1 MLIPYISTHSNFD
14 CGYYFCYS
22 NVIMQSSV
30 DFFYDGKYGICLRL
44 NGNLEKSIDTLNQ
57 ICSALKPV
65 SGKISIDGKE
75 VDWETGKYEYLA
87 RINIDW
93 IKSKFQV
100 EDRFIT
106 WWKFCI
112 EKQLI
117 GFISNN
123 VVRNSIKGF
132 IIEYDKDHLKY
143 YIELPVEL
151 TEEEFYRM
159 FLMIDNICSDCWF
172 YYAVRGNYSCYT
184 NHIPCKNAILQS
196 LYNLY
201 DIGDDIEQLYTTCDE
216 QRKITNELST
226 SQQATQAQLDKFEK
240 FHRNEYAHMRT
251 DFESCATLINK
262 NTEKQK
268 TYCEETNLLISDL
281 QDRIVKIEFLLSG
294 NVNYKLIDE
303 AIEMPKKPIATTD
316 MITTLEQTIADQ
328 KQMID
333 ELRDEL
339 KKQHDEFEAYKLQK
353 QRQLAAIMM

>member
-1 MLIPYISTHSNFD
+1 M
-14 CGYYFCYS
+14 
-22 NVIMQSSV
+22 SSLV
-30 DFFYDGKYGICLRL
+30 DFYYNKNDGICLRL
-44 NGNLEKSIDTLNQ
+44 NASLEKSINVLNQ

-100 EDRFIT
+100 DDSFIN

-117 GFISNN
+117 EFISNN
-123 VVRNSIKGF
+123 VVRNSMITAGIKGF
-132 IIEYDKDHLKY
+132 IIEYDKTNNNYSIK
-143 YIELPVEL
+143 LPVKL
-151 TEEEFYRM
+151 TEEEFYRK
-159 FLMIDNICSDCWF
+159 FLMLSNICDRCWF
-172 YYAVRGNYSCYT
+172 CDWNSDGFDRLYQCCDRSHKVY
-184 NHIPCKNAILQS
+184 KNAVLKSIFDQVYIQQYISTNNTKIIELKS
-196 LYNLY
+196 SCVNL
-201 DIGDDIEQLYTTCDE
+201 
-216 QRKITNELST
+216 SA

-240 FHRNEYAHMRT
+240 FHRNEYAHMRS

-281 QDRIVKIEFLLSG
+281 QDRIVKMEFLLSG

-316 MITTLEQTIADQ
+316 MIATLEQTIADQ

-339 KKQHDEFEAYKLQK
+339 KKQHEEFEAYKLQK

>member
-1 MLIPYISTHSNFD
+1 M
-14 CGYYFCYS
+14 
-22 NVIMQSSV
+22 SSLV
-30 DFFYDGKYGICLRL
+30 DFFFRFNDNHIGEICLRL
-44 NGNLEKSIDTLNQ
+44 NADLKKSIDTLNQ
-57 ICSALKPV
+57 ICSTLKPV

-100 EDRFIT
+100 NDSFIT

-117 GFISNN
+117 GFISHYVHETYIHGFMIKYDEINN
-123 VVRNSIKGF
+123 EYSIK
-132 IIEYDKDHLKY
+132 
-143 YIELPVEL
+143 LPVKL
-151 TEEEFYRM
+151 TEEEFYKK
-159 FLMIDNICSDCWF
+159 FLMLDNICDTCWF
-172 YYAVRGNYSCYT
+172 YGDKIVNCYVNYCDCS
-184 NHIPCKNAILQS
+184 HKRCKNAVLKS

-201 DIGDDIEQLYTTCDE
+201 NVGDDIEQLYITRDE
-216 QRKITNELST
+216 QQDITNELSA

-281 QDRIVKIEFLLSG
+281 QDRIVKMEFLLSG

>member
-1 MLIPYISTHSNFD
+1 M
-14 CGYYFCYS
+14 
-22 NVIMQSSV
+22 SSLV
-30 DFFYDGKYGICLRL
+30 DFFYNREDGICLRL
-44 NGNLEKSIDTLNQ
+44 NADLKNSINVLKQ

-65 SGKISIDGKE
+65 SCKISIDGKE
-75 VDWETGKYEYLA
+75 VDWETGKYEYLS

-100 EDRFIT
+100 GDSFIT

-117 GFISNN
+117 GFISNY
-123 VVRNSIKGF
+123 VHETYIHGF
-132 IIEYDKDHLKY
+132 MIEYDKTNNEYSIK
-143 YIELPVEL
+143 LPVKL
-151 TEEEFYRM
+151 TEEEFYRK
-159 FLMIDNICSDCWF
+159 FLMCGNICNRCWF
-172 YYAVRGNYSCYT
+172 CDCNCNGFNMLYECCDRSHKVY
-184 NHIPCKNAILQS
+184 KNAVLKS
-196 LYNLY
+196 VYDLYNVGL
-201 DIGDDIEQLYTTCDE
+201 DIDYLDISYDE
-216 QRKITNELST
+216 QRKITDDLSA

-281 QDRIVKIEFLLSG
+281 QDRIVKMEFLLSG

-316 MITTLEQTIADQ
+316 MITTLEHTIADQ

>member
-1 MLIPYISTHSNFD
+1 M
-14 CGYYFCYS
+14 
-22 NVIMQSSV
+22 SSLV
-30 DFFYDGKYGICLRL
+30 DFFYNREDGICLRL
-44 NGNLEKSIDTLNQ
+44 NGFFEKSIDTLDQ
-57 ICSALKPV
+57 ICNTLKPV
-65 SGKISIDGKE
+65 NGKISIDGKE

-87 RINIDW
+87 RINVDW

-100 EDRFIT
+100 DDIFIN

-117 GFISNN
+117 EFISNN
-123 VVRNSIKGF
+123 VHDDYINGFAIEYETNNEYSIK
-132 IIEYDKDHLKY
+132 
-143 YIELPVEL
+143 LPVKL
-151 TEEEFYRM
+151 TNEEFYKK
-159 FLMIDNICSDCWF
+159 FLMLNNICNTCWF
-172 YYAVRGNYSCYT
+172 YGDNTVNCYVNYCDCS
-184 NHIPCKNAILQS
+184 HKRCKNVILKS
-196 LYNLY
+196 LYNLQDVGEN
-201 DIGDDIEQLYTTCDE
+201 DIDWLYVTFIE

-251 DFESCATLINK
+251 DFESCASLINK

-281 QDRIVKIEFLLSG
+281 QDRIVKMEFLLSG

>member
-1 MLIPYISTHSNFD
+1 MVKRLI
-14 CGYYFCYS
+14 G
-22 NVIMQSSV
+22 
-30 DFFYDGKYGICLRL
+30 
-44 NGNLEKSIDTLNQ
+44 
-57 ICSALKPV
+57 
-65 SGKISIDGKE
+65 
-75 VDWETGKYEYLA
+75 ETGKYEYLA
-87 RINIDW
+87 RINVDW

-100 EDRFIT
+100 YDSFID

-117 GFISNN
+117 GFISKY
-123 VVRNSIKGF
+123 VHAIYIHGF
-132 IIEYDKDHLKY
+132 TIEYDETNNEYSIK
-143 YIELPVEL
+143 LPVKL
-151 TEEEFYRM
+151 TDEEFYRK
-159 FLMIDNICSDCWF
+159 FLMFDNYICSCCWF
-172 YYAVRGNYSCYT
+172 YYCGGSNEHSQ
-184 NHIPCKNAILQS
+184 CKNAVLKS
-196 LYNLY
+196 LYDLKNVE
-201 DIGDDIEQLYTTCDE
+201 DDIACLHTTCDE
-216 QRKITNELST
+216 QYMITDELSA

-251 DFESCATLINK
+251 DFESCASLINK

-281 QDRIVKIEFLLSG
+281 QDRIVKMEFLLSG

>member
-1 MLIPYISTHSNFD
+1 MSLL
-14 CGYYFCYS
+14 
-22 NVIMQSSV
+22 V
-30 DFFYDGKYGICLRL
+30 DFFFKYNKDYIDVICLKL
-44 NGNLEKSIDTLNQ
+44 NTNLKNSINILNQ
-57 ICSALKPV
+57 ICSTLKPV

-100 EDRFIT
+100 DDSFIN

-117 GFISNN
+117 EFISKY
-123 VVRNSIKGF
+123 VHTTCIHYIHGF
-132 IIEYDKDHLKY
+132 TIEYDKTNNEYSIK
-143 YIELPVEL
+143 LPVKL
-151 TEEEFYRM
+151 TNEEFYRK
-159 FLMIDNICSDCWF
+159 FLMLGNNICEYCWS
-172 YYAVRGNYSCYT
+172 YDVDRYRSNYSDNCAEYCKYF
-184 NHIPCKNAILQS
+184 HKPCKNAVLKS
-196 LYNLY
+196 LYNV
-201 DIGDDIEQLYTTCDE
+201 GDDIDCLYTTCDE
-216 QRKITNELST
+216 QREITDDLSA

-268 TYCEETNLLISDL
+268 TYCEETNLLINDL
-281 QDRIVKIEFLLSG
+281 QDRIVKMEFLLSG

>member
-1 MLIPYISTHSNFD
+1 M
-14 CGYYFCYS
+14 
-22 NVIMQSSV
+22 SSLV
-30 DFFYDGKYGICLRL
+30 DFYYNRNDGICLRL
-44 NGNLEKSIDTLNQ
+44 NVNLEKSIDTLNQ
-57 ICSALKPV
+57 ICNAIKPV
-65 SGKISIDGKE
+65 NGKISIDCKE

-87 RINIDW
+87 RVNIDW

-100 EDRFIT
+100 DDSFIT

-117 GFISNN
+117 EFISNN
-123 VVRNSIKGF
+123 VVRNGMNTRGIKGF
-132 IIEYDKDHLKY
+132 IIEYNKINNIYSIK
-143 YIELPVEL
+143 LPVKL
-151 TEEEFYRM
+151 TEEEFYRK
-159 FLMIDNICSDCWF
+159 FLMLGDRICGYCWSYIERYRSECSDNYEDYCKYF
-172 YYAVRGNYSCYT
+172 HKPCINAVLKNIFDQVYIQQYINT
-184 NHIPCKNAILQS
+184 NN
-196 LYNLY
+196 
-201 DIGDDIEQLYTTCDE
+201 IE
-216 QRKITNELST
+216 INELKSSCVNLSA

-251 DFESCATLINK
+251 DFESCATLINT

-281 QDRIVKIEFLLSG
+281 QDRIVKMEFLLSG

>member
-1 MLIPYISTHSNFD
+1 M
-14 CGYYFCYS
+14 
-22 NVIMQSSV
+22 SSLV
-30 DFFYDGKYGICLRL
+30 DFFYDREDGICLRL
-44 NGNLEKSIDTLNQ
+44 NACLENSINILNK
-57 ICSALKPV
+57 ICNTLKPV
-65 SGKISIDGKE
+65 SGKISVDGKE
-75 VDWETGKYEYLA
+75 VDWDTGKYEYLA
-87 RINIDW
+87 RINVDW

-100 EDRFIT
+100 NDSFIN

-117 GFISNN
+117 EFISNN
-123 VVRNSIKGF
+123 VHATYIHGF
-132 IIEYDKDHLKY
+132 TIEYDKTNNEYSIK
-143 YIELPVEL
+143 LPVKL
-151 TEEEFYRM
+151 AEEEFYET
-159 FLMIDNICSDCWF
+159 FLMLKGIICGCCWF
-172 YYAVRGNYSCYT
+172 YHRYNNEYHNA
-184 NHIPCKNAILQS
+184 CKNDVLKS

-201 DIGDDIEQLYTTCDE
+201 NVGDDIDCLYVICGEQQDT
-216 QRKITNELST
+216 TNELFA

-262 NTEKQK
+262 STEKQK

-281 QDRIVKIEFLLSG
+281 QDRIVKMEFLLSG

-339 KKQHDEFEAYKLQK
+339 KKQHEEFEAYKLQK

>member
-1 MLIPYISTHSNFD
+1 M
-14 CGYYFCYS
+14 
-22 NVIMQSSV
+22 SSLV
-30 DFFYDGKYGICLRL
+30 DFFYDREDGICLRL
-44 NGNLEKSIDTLNQ
+44 NACLEKSINVLNQ

-65 SGKISIDGKE
+65 SGKISIDGEE

-87 RINIDW
+87 RINVDW

-100 EDRFIT
+100 DDIFIA

-117 GFISNN
+117 EFISNN
-123 VVRNSIKGF
+123 VHDTYINGFTIEYETNNEYSIK
-132 IIEYDKDHLKY
+132 
-143 YIELPVEL
+143 LPVKL
-151 TEEEFYRM
+151 TNEEFYKK
-159 FLMIDNICSDCWF
+159 FLMFDSVICSCCWF
-172 YYAVRGNYSCYT
+172 YGRCGESHT
-184 NHIPCKNAILQS
+184 RCKNVILKS
-196 LYNLY
+196 IY
-201 DIGDDIEQLYTTCDE
+201 DQVNIYQN
-216 QRKITNELST
+216 ITRNCNNIIKLNSSCVNLST
-226 SQQATQAQLDKFEK
+226 SQQATQAHLDKFEK

-251 DFESCATLINK
+251 DFESCASLINK

-281 QDRIVKIEFLLSG
+281 QDRIVKMEFLLSG

>member
-1 MLIPYISTHSNFD
+1 M
-14 CGYYFCYS
+14 
-22 NVIMQSSV
+22 SSPV
-30 DFFYDGKYGICLRL
+30 DFYCNKNDGICLRL
-44 NGNLEKSIDTLNQ
+44 NASLEKSINVLNQ
-57 ICSALKPV
+57 ICSTLKPV

-100 EDRFIT
+100 DDSFIN

-117 GFISNN
+117 EFISNN
-123 VVRNSIKGF
+123 VVRNSMITAGIKGF
-132 IIEYDKDHLKY
+132 IIEYDKTNNNYSIK
-143 YIELPVEL
+143 LPVKL
-151 TEEEFYRM
+151 TEEEFYRK
-159 FLMIDNICSDCWF
+159 FLMLKDVICGCCWF
-172 YYAVRGNYSCYT
+172 YHIYT
-184 NHIPCKNAILQS
+184 KEYHNACKNAVLKS

-201 DIGDDIEQLYTTCDE
+201 NVGDDIDCLYTTCDE
-216 QRKITNELST
+216 QREITDILSI

-268 TYCEETNLLISDL
+268 TYCEESNLLISDL
-281 QDRIVKIEFLLSG
+281 QDRIVKMEFLLSG

-339 KKQHDEFEAYKLQK
+339 KKQHEEFEAYKLQK

>member
-1 MLIPYISTHSNFD
+1 M
-14 CGYYFCYS
+14 
-22 NVIMQSSV
+22 SSLV
-30 DFFYDGKYGICLRL
+30 DFFFRFNDNHIGEICLRL
-44 NGNLEKSIDTLNQ
+44 NADLKKSIDTLNQ
-57 ICSALKPV
+57 ICSTLKPV

-100 EDRFIT
+100 DDRFIT

-117 GFISNN
+117 EFISKY
-123 VVRNSIKGF
+123 VHETYIHGF
-132 IIEYDKDHLKY
+132 MIEYDEINNKY
-143 YIELPVEL
+143 NIKLPIEL
-151 TEEEFYRM
+151 TDEEFYRR
-159 FLMIDNICSDCWF
+159 FLMFDSVICGRCWF
-172 YYAVRGNYSCYT
+172 YNT
-184 NHIPCKNAILQS
+184 NCSGFPSSWECCDGSHKPCKNVVLKS

-201 DIGDDIEQLYTTCDE
+201 NVGDDIEQLYITRDE
-216 QRKITNELST
+216 QQMITNELSA

-281 QDRIVKIEFLLSG
+281 QDRIVKMEFLLSG

-316 MITTLEQTIADQ
+316 MIITLEQTIADQ

>member
-1 MLIPYISTHSNFD
+1 M
-14 CGYYFCYS
+14 
-22 NVIMQSSV
+22 SSLV
-30 DFFYDGKYGICLRL
+30 DFFFRFNDNHIGEICLRL
-44 NGNLEKSIDTLNQ
+44 NANLKNSIDTLNQ

-87 RINIDW
+87 RTNIDW

-100 EDRFIT
+100 YDDFIN

-117 GFISNN
+117 EFISNN
-123 VVRNSIKGF
+123 VHDTYINGF
-132 IIEYDKDHLKY
+132 TIEYDKTNNEYSIK
-143 YIELPVEL
+143 LPVKL
-151 TEEEFYRM
+151 AEEEFYRK
-159 FLMIDNICSDCWF
+159 FLMCDYICDRCWF
-172 YYAVRGNYSCYT
+172 CNCNYTGFGLLYECCDRSHKVY
-184 NHIPCKNAILQS
+184 KNAVLKS

-201 DIGDDIEQLYTTCDE
+201 NVGDDIDWLYFTYGK
-216 QRKITNELST
+216 QRKITDELSA

-251 DFESCATLINK
+251 DFESCASLINK

-281 QDRIVKIEFLLSG
+281 QDRIVKMEFLLSG

-339 KKQHDEFEAYKLQK
+339 KKQHEEFEAYKLQK

>member
-1 MLIPYISTHSNFD
+1 M
-14 CGYYFCYS
+14 
-22 NVIMQSSV
+22 SSLV
-30 DFFYDGKYGICLRL
+30 DFFYNREDGICLRL
-44 NGNLEKSIDTLNQ
+44 NACLEKSIDTLNQ

-87 RINIDW
+87 RINVDW

-100 EDRFIT
+100 DDSFIN

-117 GFISNN
+117 EFISKY
-123 VVRNSIKGF
+123 VHATYIHEF
-132 IIEYDKDHLKY
+132 TIEYDKINNEYSIKLLVK
-143 YIELPVEL
+143 L
-151 TEEEFYRM
+151 TNEEFYRT
-159 FLMIDNICSDCWF
+159 FLMLGNICDRCWF
-172 YYAVRGNYSCYT
+172 CDCNSDGFGRLYQCCDRSHKVY
-184 NHIPCKNAILQS
+184 KNAVLKS

-201 DIGDDIEQLYTTCDE
+201 NVGNDVDCLYTTCDE
-216 QRKITNELST
+216 QRMITDELST

-251 DFESCATLINK
+251 DFESCATLINN

-281 QDRIVKIEFLLSG
+281 QDRIVKMEFLLSG

>member
-1 MLIPYISTHSNFD
+1 MSLL
-14 CGYYFCYS
+14 
-22 NVIMQSSV
+22 V
-30 DFFYDGKYGICLRL
+30 DFYCNRFDGVCLRL
-44 NGNLEKSIDTLNQ
+44 NESLENSINILNQ
-57 ICSALKPV
+57 ICDTLKPV
-65 SGKISIDGKE
+65 SGKISIDGEE

-93 IKSKFQV
+93 IKSKFHV
-100 EDRFIT
+100 NDNFIN

-117 GFISNN
+117 EFISNN
-123 VVRNSIKGF
+123 VNSIYINGF
-132 IIEYDKDHLKY
+132 TIEYNKTNNEYSIK
-143 YIELPVEL
+143 LPVKL
-151 TEEEFYRM
+151 TNEEFYKK
-159 FLMIDNICSDCWF
+159 FLMFDDRICSCCWF
-172 YYAVRGNYSCYT
+172 YGRCGESHT
-184 NHIPCKNAILQS
+184 RCKNVILKS
-196 LYNLY
+196 IY
-201 DIGDDIEQLYTTCDE
+201 DQVNIYQN
-216 QRKITNELST
+216 ITRNCNNIIKLNSSCVNLST

-251 DFESCATLINK
+251 DFESCASLINK

-281 QDRIVKIEFLLSG
+281 QDRIVKMEFLLSG

>member
-1 MLIPYISTHSNFD
+1 MSLPVNF
-14 CGYYFCYS
+14 YFNPDEDVS
-22 NVIMQSSV
+22 
-30 DFFYDGKYGICLRL
+30 LRL
-44 NGNLEKSIDTLNQ
+44 NDTFIKYIKILNNV
-57 ICSALKPV
+57 CSALKPV
-65 SGKISIDGKE
+65 NGKISLDGKE
-75 VDWETGKYEYLA
+75 IDWETGKYEYLA

-100 EDRFIT
+100 DNDIIN

-117 GFISNN
+117 EFISNN
-123 VVRNSIKGF
+123 VHMDVAEPFMSRFDITYNNGKYDIK
-132 IIEYDKDHLKY
+132 
-143 YIELPVEL
+143 LPVKL
-151 TEEEFYRM
+151 TNEEFYMKFLKFERICPCCWLYSDNSGTESCQEYCNKFHRENKNTFLKSIYDQLM
-159 FLMIDNICSDCWF
+159 FDCYYSNNEINDYIDECNNKQKVIND
-172 YYAVRGNYSCYT
+172 
-184 NHIPCKNAILQS
+184 K
-196 LYNLY
+196 
-201 DIGDDIEQLYTTCDE
+201 
-216 QRKITNELST
+216 LSA

-281 QDRIVKIEFLLSG
+281 QDRIVKMEFLLSG

>member
-1 MLIPYISTHSNFD
+1 M
-14 CGYYFCYS
+14 
-22 NVIMQSSV
+22 SSLV
-30 DFFYDGKYGICLRL
+30 DFFFRFNDNHIGEICLRL
-44 NGNLEKSIDTLNQ
+44 NANLKNSIDILNQ

-65 SGKISIDGKE
+65 NGKISIDGKE
-75 VDWETGKYEYLA
+75 IDWETGKYEYLA

-100 EDRFIT
+100 NDSFIT

-117 GFISNN
+117 GFISHYVHETYIHGFMIKYDEINN
-123 VVRNSIKGF
+123 NNIYSIK
-132 IIEYDKDHLKY
+132 
-143 YIELPVEL
+143 LPVKL
-151 TEEEFYRM
+151 TEEEFYRK
-159 FLMIDNICSDCWF
+159 FLMCGNICDRCWF
-172 YYAVRGNYSCYT
+172 CDCNCDGFDRLYECCDRSHKVY
-184 NHIPCKNAILQS
+184 KNAVLKS

-201 DIGDDIEQLYTTCDE
+201 NVGDDIEQLYITRDE
-216 QRKITNELST
+216 QREITDELSA

-281 QDRIVKIEFLLSG
+281 QDRIVKMEFLLSG

-339 KKQHDEFEAYKLQK
+339 KKQHEEFEAYKLQK

>member
-1 MLIPYISTHSNFD
+1 MSFPVNF
-14 CGYYFCYS
+14 YFTPNEQRAS
-22 NVIMQSSV
+22 
-30 DFFYDGKYGICLRL
+30 LRL
-44 NGNLEKSIDTLNQ
+44 NNTFIKYIKILNN
-57 ICSALKPV
+57 ICSALEPV

-75 VDWETGKYEYLA
+75 VDWDTGKYEYLA
-87 RINIDW
+87 HINIDW

-100 EDRFIT
+100 DDNFIN

-117 GFISNN
+117 EFISKYVHIDCEDPYMSCFDITYNN
-123 VVRNSIKGF
+123 GKYDIK
-132 IIEYDKDHLKY
+132 
-143 YIELPVEL
+143 LPVKL
-151 TEEEFYRM
+151 TNEEFYIK
-159 FLMIDNICSDCWF
+159 FLMFNGICPYCWLYSSKSGSGCSSWEEYCNRFHCEHKNTFLKSIYDQIYINNDYYITDN
-172 YYAVRGNYSCYT
+172 G
-184 NHIPCKNAILQS
+184 L
-196 LYNLY
+196 
-201 DIGDDIEQLYTTCDE
+201 
-216 QRKITNELST
+216 NELNDYVNEWNDKLSA

-268 TYCEETNLLISDL
+268 TYCDETNLLISDL
-281 QDRIVKIEFLLSG
+281 QDRIVKMEFLLSG

>member
-1 MLIPYISTHSNFD
+1 MNIYQNITRNF
-14 CGYYFCYS
+14 
-22 NVIMQSSV
+22 NNIIKLNSSCV
-30 DFFYDGKYGICLRL
+30 
-44 NGNLEKSIDTLNQ
+44 NL
-57 ICSALKPV
+57 SA
-65 SGKISIDGKE
+65 
-75 VDWETGKYEYLA
+75 
-87 RINIDW
+87 
-93 IKSKFQV
+93 
-100 EDRFIT
+100 
-106 WWKFCI
+106 
-112 EKQLI
+112 
-117 GFISNN
+117 
-123 VVRNSIKGF
+123 
-132 IIEYDKDHLKY
+132 
-143 YIELPVEL
+143 
-151 TEEEFYRM
+151 
-159 FLMIDNICSDCWF
+159 
-172 YYAVRGNYSCYT
+172 
-184 NHIPCKNAILQS
+184 
-196 LYNLY
+196 
-201 DIGDDIEQLYTTCDE
+201 
-216 QRKITNELST
+216 

-281 QDRIVKIEFLLSG
+281 QDRIVKMEFLLSG

>member
-1 MLIPYISTHSNFD
+1 M
-14 CGYYFCYS
+14 
-22 NVIMQSSV
+22 SSLV
-30 DFFYDGKYGICLRL
+30 DFFYDREDSICLRL
-44 NGNLEKSIDTLNQ
+44 NACLENSINILNK

-65 SGKISIDGKE
+65 NGKISIDGKE
-75 VDWETGKYEYLA
+75 VEWETGKYEYLA

-100 EDRFIT
+100 NDSFIN

-117 GFISNN
+117 EFISNYVHAN
-123 VVRNSIKGF
+123 YIHGF
-132 IIEYDKDHLKY
+132 TIEYDKTNNEYSIK
-143 YIELPVEL
+143 LPVKL
-151 TEEEFYRM
+151 TNEEFYRT
-159 FLMIDNICSDCWF
+159 FLMLGNICDRCWF
-172 YYAVRGNYSCYT
+172 CDFNSDGFGMLYQCCDRSHKVY
-184 NHIPCKNAILQS
+184 KNAVLKS

-201 DIGDDIEQLYTTCDE
+201 NVGDDIDCLYTTCDE
-216 QRKITNELST
+216 QRMITDELFA

-262 NTEKQK
+262 NIEKQK

-281 QDRIVKIEFLLSG
+281 QDRIVKMEFLLSG

-339 KKQHDEFEAYKLQK
+339 KKQHEEFEAYKLQK

>member
-1 MLIPYISTHSNFD
+1 M
-14 CGYYFCYS
+14 
-22 NVIMQSSV
+22 SSLV
-30 DFFYDGKYGICLRL
+30 DFFFRFNNNHIGEICLRL
-44 NGNLEKSIDTLNQ
+44 NESLENSINILNQ

-65 SGKISIDGKE
+65 NGKISIDGKE

-100 EDRFIT
+100 NDSFIT

-117 GFISNN
+117 GFISHYVHETYIHGFMIKYDEINN
-123 VVRNSIKGF
+123 EYSIK
-132 IIEYDKDHLKY
+132 
-143 YIELPVEL
+143 LPVKL
-151 TEEEFYRM
+151 TEEEFYKK
-159 FLMIDNICSDCWF
+159 FLMLDNICDTCWF
-172 YYAVRGNYSCYT
+172 YGDKIVNCYVNYCDCS
-184 NHIPCKNAILQS
+184 HKRCKNAVLKS

-201 DIGDDIEQLYTTCDE
+201 NVGDDIEQLYITRDE
-216 QRKITNELST
+216 QREITDELSA

-281 QDRIVKIEFLLSG
+281 QDRIVKMEFLLSG

-339 KKQHDEFEAYKLQK
+339 KKQHEEFEVYKLQK

>member
-1 MLIPYISTHSNFD
+1 MSLL
-14 CGYYFCYS
+14 
-22 NVIMQSSV
+22 V
-30 DFFYDGKYGICLRL
+30 DFYCNRFDGVCLRL
-44 NGNLEKSIDTLNQ
+44 NESLENSINILNQ
-57 ICSALKPV
+57 ICDTLKPV
-65 SGKISIDGKE
+65 SGKISIDGEE

-100 EDRFIT
+100 DDSFIN

-117 GFISNN
+117 EFISNN
-123 VVRNSIKGF
+123 VHETYIHGFTIDYYKTSNEYSIK
-132 IIEYDKDHLKY
+132 
-143 YIELPVEL
+143 LPVKL
-151 TEEEFYRM
+151 TNEEFYKT
-159 FLMIDNICSDCWF
+159 FLRYNNICSCCWF
-172 YYAVRGNYSCYT
+172 YYNFGSEHSR
-184 NHIPCKNAILQS
+184 CKNAVLKSIYDQLNIYQNITRNCNNIIKLNS
-196 LYNLY
+196 SCVNL
-201 DIGDDIEQLYTTCDE
+201 
-216 QRKITNELST
+216 SA

-251 DFESCATLINK
+251 DFESCATLINT

-281 QDRIVKIEFLLSG
+281 QDRIVKMEFLLSG

-339 KKQHDEFEAYKLQK
+339 KKQHEEFEAYKLQK

>member
-1 MLIPYISTHSNFD
+1 MGFP
-14 CGYYFCYS
+14 
-22 NVIMQSSV
+22 V
-30 DFFYDGKYGICLRL
+30 DFFYDREAGICLRL
-44 NGNLEKSIDTLNQ
+44 NTTLKNSIDTLNQ
-57 ICSALKPV
+57 ICSTLKPV
-65 SGKISIDGKE
+65 NGKISIDGKE

-87 RINIDW
+87 RTNIDW

-100 EDRFIT
+100 YDDFIN

-117 GFISNN
+117 EFISNN
-123 VVRNSIKGF
+123 VHDTYINGF
-132 IIEYDKDHLKY
+132 TIEYDERYNNYNIK
-143 YIELPVEL
+143 LPVKL
-151 TEEEFYRM
+151 TDEEFYKT
-159 FLMIDNICSDCWF
+159 FLMFNNNICGCCWF
-172 YYAVRGNYSCYT
+172 YWCGDGRE
-184 NHIPCKNAILQS
+184 HLQCKNAILKS
-196 LYNLY
+196 LYDLKNVED
-201 DIGDDIEQLYTTCDE
+201 DIGCLYVICGEQQDT
-216 QRKITNELST
+216 TNELFA

-281 QDRIVKIEFLLSG
+281 QDRIVKMEFLLSG

>member
-1 MLIPYISTHSNFD
+1 M
-14 CGYYFCYS
+14 
-22 NVIMQSSV
+22 SSLV
-30 DFFYDGKYGICLRL
+30 DFFYDREAGICLRL
-44 NGNLEKSIDTLNQ
+44 NGFFEKSIDTLDQ
-57 ICSALKPV
+57 ICNTLKPV
-65 SGKISIDGKE
+65 NGKISIDGKE

-87 RINIDW
+87 RINVDW
-93 IKSKFQV
+93 IKSKFHV
-100 EDRFIT
+100 DDSFIN

-117 GFISNN
+117 EFISNN
-123 VVRNSIKGF
+123 VHDTYINGF
-132 IIEYDKDHLKY
+132 IIEYDKTNNEYSIK
-143 YIELPVEL
+143 LPVKL
-151 TEEEFYRM
+151 TNEEFYKK
-159 FLMIDNICSDCWF
+159 FLMLNNICNTCWF
-172 YYAVRGNYSCYT
+172 YGDNIVNCYV
-184 NHIPCKNAILQS
+184 NHCDCSHKRCKNAVLKS
-196 LYNLY
+196 LYNLQDVGEN
-201 DIGDDIEQLYTTCDE
+201 DIDWLYTTCDE
-216 QRKITNELST
+216 QREITDILSA

-281 QDRIVKIEFLLSG
+281 QDRIVKMEFLLSG